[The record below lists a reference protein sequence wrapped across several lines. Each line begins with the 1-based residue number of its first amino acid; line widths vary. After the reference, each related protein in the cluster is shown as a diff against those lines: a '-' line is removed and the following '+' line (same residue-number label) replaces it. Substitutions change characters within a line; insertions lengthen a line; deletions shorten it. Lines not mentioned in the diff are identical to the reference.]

1 MKYFERVIF
10 IEDVLH
16 FFTVFH
22 YIMID
27 LVIIKCLEQCD
38 CFIGSLVL
46 FCFFTLNVACISEGV
61 CDYSKGAFHLSELNG
76 QKLAVVMGISFFI
89 KTTQPDQS
97 NPKECARRRWFFSKT
112 LGKSRF
118 HCQINWS
125 GSGPADQFWQMESAL
140 RLHSKRKY
148 QITVEPW
155 ITWIPC

>member
-61 CDYSKGAFHLSELNG
+61 CGYSKGAFHLSELTG

-89 KTTQPDQS
+89 KTIQTDQS
-97 NPKECARRRWFFSKT
+97 NPK
-112 LGKSRF
+112 
-118 HCQINWS
+118 
-125 GSGPADQFWQMESAL
+125 
-140 RLHSKRKY
+140 
-148 QITVEPW
+148 
-155 ITWIPC
+155 